1 MLPCRSRCLRI
12 LLTAILG
19 TSVACPSTHT
29 ALALSRQSVRA
40 QHASRTREEART
52 AQHKID
58 PPHRR
63 ALVRFGPADL
73 VSRHRRAMHS
83 GVNSLINAT
92 WDDPYVSPEVI
103 KAIQSAALTSAIDPH
118 LLSALAWRES
128 RLRPQ
133 PGTNVPLR
141 LAYCSSPREHGSRL
155 SETLGRRLVSRITR
169 LLFTGTERARS
180 SSANHEYRVAILK
193 LRSDPVL
200 SAQLAAE
207 SMRRQRKVMEDR
219 LGRVLNPVDLYL
231 LHVLGPTGAFRFL
244 NALVQH
250 PSRSSVEVASAKVIR
265 NAGLM
270 ASDGRPM
277 TIAGTYAAA
286 EAMLTQQRSHSELL
300 LTRVAADP
308 AMQP

>member
-128 RLRPQ
+128 RFKTSARNQ
-133 PGTNVPLR
+133 R
-141 LAYCSSPREHGSRL
+141 SSATG
-155 SETLGRRLVSRITR
+155 
-169 LLFTGTERARS
+169 LLQFTTGTWLQAVRDFGAQAGLAHYAIAVHRNRTGSLVVSEPRVQSRDLEAAERS
-180 SSANHEYRVAILK
+180 SFVGPACGRKHASPAQGHGGPARASFEPG
-193 LRSDPVL
+193 RSLP
-200 SAQLAAE
+200 AACP
-207 SMRRQRKVMEDR
+207 RPDR
-219 LGRVLNPVDLYL
+219 CIPLPKRP
-231 LHVLGPTGAFRFL
+231 GPTPLAFQCR
-244 NALVQH
+244 
-250 PSRSSVEVASAKVIR
+250 
-265 NAGLM
+265 
-270 ASDGRPM
+270 GR
-277 TIAGTYAAA
+277 
-286 EAMLTQQRSHSELL
+286 QC
-300 LTRVAADP
+300 
-308 AMQP
+308 